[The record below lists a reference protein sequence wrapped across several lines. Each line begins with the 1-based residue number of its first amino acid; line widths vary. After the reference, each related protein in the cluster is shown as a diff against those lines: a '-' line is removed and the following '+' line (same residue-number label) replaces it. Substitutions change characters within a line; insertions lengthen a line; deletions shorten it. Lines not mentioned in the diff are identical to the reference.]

1 MARDTNKG
9 NFRYSINLI
18 NKYAKRYLIVSA
30 FLSMF
35 EMVLP
40 IVNVYGLKTVID
52 AVEEGKSF
60 TEIIEFLMVLFSL
73 MLLAYVFSSWYKN
86 RYSPIET
93 KKIRGRLREYFYSIA
108 SNLDLEYYDNTDFYN
123 KYVKALSEMEN
134 RLFAVISNLCNIIG
148 SVSCLITVVTLAI
161 SMDWVVLLFSSLS
174 LVFNICLSI
183 LGQNISY
190 AEDNENIM
198 PERKMQYVNRIYYL
212 NQFAKEIRIFSL
224 GEYLKKILTDSN
236 NQSIKVT
243 KKYSGKHMV
252 IALLSSFVSVAYI
265 IGIMIYLA
273 YRASYGFI
281 SVGDF
286 AALLTASQS
295 FNSQFESLFDY
306 IPKMRE
312 NAMYMGY
319 LRDFSNNQSVIE
331 SKQYGETMVYGQP
344 PVIEISNIS
353 FSYPNTEKKVID
365 KINLTI
371 HEKEIVAIVGEN
383 GVGKTTLLKL
393 LLRLY
398 DVDEGVIKYNGIP
411 VAEYNI
417 KSLRDNIGV
426 VFQDLQHYSMSI
438 RDNLCLYRED
448 INDDEIYSALKLVD
462 IDKKIIELPKGL
474 ATVIGREFDTD
485 GAEFS
490 GGEYQKLSL
499 ARAIIYNQGLVVLD
513 EPSSALDP
521 NAEKMIIENLRI
533 LCKNRTAIIVSHR
546 LSFTRFADR
555 IVVID
560 NGKIVEAGSHEEL
573 MELKGKYATMFENQA
588 KDYK

>member
-1 MARDTNKG
+1 MLINKG
-9 NFRYSINLI
+9 NFRYSIKLI
-18 NKYAKRYLIVSA
+18 KKFGSRYLGVSL

-40 IVNVYGLKTVID
+40 IVNVYGLKVVID
-52 AVEEGKSF
+52 SVESGKSF
-60 TEIIEFLMVLFSL
+60 TETFQFLMILFSI
-73 MLLAYVFSSWYKN
+73 MLLAYVFSCWYKE
-86 RYSPIET
+86 RYSPIEI
-93 KKIRGRLREYFYSIA
+93 KKIRGKLREYFYSIA
-108 SNLDLEYYDNTDFYN
+108 SNIDLAYYDNTNFYN

-134 RLFAVISNLCNIIG
+134 RFFAVIDNLCSIVG
-148 SVSCLITVVTLAI
+148 SVSCLITVVALAI
-161 SMDWVVLLFSSLS
+161 SMDWVVLLFSCFSLA
-174 LVFNICLSI
+174 FNIGFSI
-183 LGQNISY
+183 LGQNVKY
-190 AEDNENIM
+190 AEDNENVL
-198 PERKMQYVNRIYYL
+198 PERKMQYVNRIYFL

-224 GEYLKKILTDSN
+224 SGYLKKILSDSN

-243 KKYSGKHMV
+243 KKYSGKHMI
-252 IALLSSFVSVAYI
+252 IALLSSFVSVVYI
-265 IGIMIYLA
+265 IGIMIYLS
-273 YRASYGFI
+273 YRASYGYI

-295 FNSQFESLFDY
+295 FNAQFESLFEC

-312 NAMYMGY
+312 NVMYMGY

-331 SKQYGETMVYGQP
+331 SKLHGESMSYGQSP
-344 PVIEISNIS
+344 MVEISNVS
-353 FSYPNTEKKVID
+353 FSYPDTEKKVID

-383 GVGKTTLLKL
+383 GVGKSTLLKL

-411 VAEYNI
+411 ITEYNI
-417 KSLRDNIGV
+417 KSLRDNVGV

-438 RDNLCLYRED
+438 RENLCLYRE
-448 INDDEIYSALKLVD
+448 NVSDDEIHSALKQVD
-462 IDKKIIELPKGL
+462 IEKKVRDFPQGL
-474 ATVIGREFDTD
+474 NTVIGREFDAD
-485 GAEFS
+485 GVEFS
-490 GGEYQKLSL
+490 GGEYQKLAL
-499 ARAIIYNQGLVVLD
+499 ARAIIYNQGMVMLD

-521 NAEKMIIENLRI
+521 NSETKFIDNLRM

-546 LSFTRFADR
+546 LSMTRFADK

-560 NGKIVEAGSHEEL
+560 NGRIVETGSHEDL
-573 MELKGKYATMFENQA
+573 MKFKGKYATMFENQA